1 MPTTSTDP
9 RAAAAALLVPGTTCH
24 GFAVELCETVPEL
37 DSDAYVLRHAASGAR
52 LLYLACDDENKAFA
66 IGFKTPPADSTGVFH
81 ILEHSVL
88 CGSAK
93 FPVKEP
99 FVDLIKSSMQ
109 TFLNAMTYPDKTIYP
124 VATTNE
130 QDLYNLMDVYLDAV
144 FNPAIY
150 TKPTIFEQEGWHYE
164 LDLPES
170 AEGESDG
177 SSASLREGTLRYNGV
192 VFNEMKGALSDPM
205 SVLDDAVNAALYP
218 DTAYAHE
225 SGGDPRAI
233 PALTYE
239 QFLDT
244 HARHYNPSNSYITL
258 YGDLDVDRA
267 LAFLDER
274 YLSQPSAASRR
285 MDAAVAAGEDPSAL
299 APNPLDVQAPVT
311 CEYKRVEMATTPENA
326 LVGLGLVL
334 GSALDRKRTIAAD
347 ILFEALLGSNEAPV
361 KKAILAAGLG
371 GNVVSYTAAESLQ
384 PYELIM
390 LQNAQPGVARELRR
404 VFQDACRDLCEHGVP
419 RERLEAIISSNE
431 YDLRQR
437 DYGIADGVAIAC
449 DALSTW
455 LYDDDAATLALK
467 YGPVYKELR
476 SELDG
481 TYFEDLLRELVL
493 ENDHMALVELVPV
506 DAAEGAEGAEAAEL
520 TTKRDAMTDA
530 ELADVVE
537 RTAALRAAQEA
548 EDTSEAKATLP
559 RLRVS
564 DIGEARPEPPLI
576 VDTTAPIPCLRHGI
590 PTNRLA
596 YAMQYF
602 DLSCVAFEDLPYV
615 TLLCRL
621 LKQLP
626 TSEHSAEELDNLLA
640 GKLGFLSFTTEVM
653 TQPDVDGVRPYLLV
667 SAGALSEKIDA
678 LASLPREVWSSTL
691 LLDADAD
698 RVRDVFT
705 QIRIGLEQGFI
716 NNGHSAALGRAMS
729 YSSPS
734 AVVREQLSGVDFY
747 LFLRDLLDHFDERVD
762 GLRTKLAELAGR
774 IFVADG
780 CMASFTGSDED
791 FDAYWDAAGDLGLG
805 AGDGA
810 DAGRDALVVPTPRD
824 RHEAFVI
831 PSDICFAARACDP
844 RRLGLDVTGAWAVA
858 ANALSYDYLWNEIRV
873 KGGAYGCGFRA
884 AGERQAAF
892 YTYRDPAIDPSIERV
907 ARAGE
912 WLGSFEPDE
921 AAFEG
926 FIVSCV
932 SGMDAPVKPYAL
944 TKRRNT
950 TYLAGL
956 DPHAREERRA
966 QMLATTPGELRSLG
980 TDVTRIAAESPTCV
994 FGGRDVIAKSNAG
1007 FNVVDLLG

>member
-24 GFAVELCETVPEL
+24 GFAVERCETVPEL
-37 DSDAYVLRHAASGAR
+37 DSDAYVLRHIASGAR

-170 AEGESDG
+170 AEGEG
-177 SSASLREGTLRYNGV
+177 SAASLREGTLRYNGV

-285 MDAAVAAGEDPSAL
+285 MDAAVAAGEDPSTL
-299 APNPLDVQAPVT
+299 APNPLDVQEPVT

-467 YGPVYKELR
+467 YGPVYEELR
-476 SELDG
+476 GELDG
-481 TYFEDLLRELVL
+481 SYFEDLLRELVL
-493 ENDHMALVELVPV
+493 ENNHMALVELVPV
-506 DAAEGAEGAEAAEL
+506 DAAEGSEGAEAAEL
-520 TTKRDAMTDA
+520 AAKRDAMPDA

-537 RTAALRAAQEA
+537 RTAVLRAAQEA
-548 EDTSEAKATLP
+548 EDTPEDKATLP

-564 DIGEARPEPPLI
+564 DIGEARSEPPLV

-590 PTNRLA
+590 STNRLA

-626 TSEHSAEELDNLLA
+626 TREHSAEELDNLLA

-698 RVRDVFT
+698 RVRDVLT

-747 LFLRDLLDHFDERVD
+747 LFLRDLLEHFDERLD
-762 GLRTKLAELAGR
+762 DLRAKLTALADR

-780 CMASFTGSDED
+780 CLASFTGSNED

-810 DAGRDALVVPTPRD
+810 GSGTLVVPEPRD

-844 RRLGLDVTGAWAVA
+844 RRLGIDVTGAWAVA

-884 AGERQAAF
+884 AGERQTAF
-892 YTYRDPAIDPSIERV
+892 YTYRDPAVDPSIERV
-907 ARAGE
+907 ERAGA

-966 QMLATTPGELRSLG
+966 QMLAATPVELRSLG
-980 TDVTRIAAESPTCV
+980 ADVTRIAAASPTCV
-994 FGGRDVIAKSNAG
+994 FGGREVIAKSNAD
-1007 FNVVDLLG
+1007 FNVVDLLA